1 MLSSSGGDLICCTRR
16 RRSPESRPLISS
28 VTLNPTHHRSA
39 CCTVGLCVASKA
51 AILVLMWNLFI
62 GGICCI
68 SREYTFFYSII
79 LLYAQCD
86 VDISLSIVVLYSL
99 TAIIFLFYPLSG
111 FLADVCFGRF
121 NTVFMSLTS
130 FTCSIVA
137 CLLSV
142 IGMYLFHAEKVFQ
155 FILFLFCCLCLLI
168 AMISV
173 TGYKANSIQFGLDQ
187 LLEAPSQ
194 HQALFVHWAK
204 WCYDFMSIIN
214 IAVIAFIFCKY
225 DVNGAFVLNNSNNL
239 SPIVMLT
246 VLLFFLIPLVVLLIL
261 GCIKRH
267 WFYSERRRQ
276 NPYIM
281 VVKVL
286 KFAWVHKYPLQRSAF
301 TYCDDERPSRFDYA
315 KESYGGPFI
324 TEQVEDVKTFLRIM
338 IILLA
343 VGPVSILDVATSDTI
358 FSFYGFHIGSEDPYC
373 NLNWIIV
380 NSGLLR
386 YIISAIFL
394 PVYMWIIFS
403 LLRNRTPKILYRLG
417 FGISLYIFGV
427 FSILIVETIGH
438 LQFDGRQT
446 ECIFDFT
453 LNLTKSRLFF
463 DVPHLDI
470 NWAVFIL
477 CNFFVGIGSPLVTV
491 TVFEFIS
498 AQSPHSMKGLILGMY
513 YFITGVY
520 QFISSVA
527 IVPFSV
533 LRGKLSISSY
543 VGCQFGYLLLIC
555 VIGTIGFVLF
565 LFASRWYKCRVRQ
578 DRPYDQRFVVDV
590 YERYLDQAD
599 NAHSYSYESESD

>member
-1 MLSSSGGDLICCTRR
+1 MHSTSSGDLSCYTRR

-28 VTLNPTHHRSA
+28 VALNPTHVYHRSA
-39 CCTVGLCVASKA
+39 CCTVGLCIASKA
-51 AILVLMWNLFI
+51 AILVLLWNIFI

-68 SREYTFFYSII
+68 SREYTFFFLVIFTI
-79 LLYAQCD
+79 LYDL
-86 VDISLSIVVLYSL
+86 DISLSIVALYSL

-121 NTVFMSLTS
+121 NTVFVSLTS
-130 FTCSIVA
+130 FTCSVVA

-142 IGMYLFHAEKVFQ
+142 IGINLFNGEIVFLL
-155 FILFLFCCLCLLI
+155 ILFLFCCLCLLI

-204 WCYDFMSIIN
+204 WCYDFMSMIS
-214 IAVIAFIFCKY
+214 IAVIAFIFCKS
-225 DVNGAFVLNNSNNL
+225 DINGAFDLNHNL
-239 SPIVMLT
+239 SRILMFT
-246 VLLFFLIPLVVLLIL
+246 VTLFFSIPLVILLIL

-267 WFYSERRRQ
+267 WFYSEKRRQ

-281 VVKVL
+281 VIKVL
-286 KFAWVHKYPLQRSAF
+286 IFAWVHKYPLQRSAF
-301 TYCDDERPSRFDYA
+301 TYCDNERPSRFDYA
-315 KESYGGPFI
+315 KESYGGPFT

-358 FSFYGFHIGSEDPYC
+358 FLFYGFHIGSEDPYC
-373 NLNWIIV
+373 NLSWIIV

-386 YIISAIFL
+386 YIISTIFL

-403 LLRNRTPKILYRLG
+403 LLRNRTPRILYRLG
-417 FGISLYIFGV
+417 FGISLYVFGV
-427 FSILIVETIGH
+427 FSVLIVETIGH
-438 LQFDGRQT
+438 LQFDGHQT

-453 LNLTKSRLFF
+453 VNITKSHLFF

-533 LRGKLSISSY
+533 LHVESGISSY
-543 VGCQFGYLLLIC
+543 VGCLFGYILLIC

-578 DRPYDQRFVVDV
+578 DRPYDQRFVVEV

-599 NAHSYSYESESD
+599 NTYSYSYESEGD

>member
-1 MLSSSGGDLICCTRR
+1 MLSSSGGDLSCCTRR

-28 VTLNPTHHRSA
+28 VALNSTHHRSA

-51 AILVLMWNLFI
+51 AILVLLWNIFI

-68 SREYTFFYSII
+68 CRECTFFYSII
-79 LLYAQCD
+79 LLCAHYD
-86 VDISLSIVVLYSL
+86 VDFSLSIVTLYSL
-99 TAIIFLFYPLSG
+99 MAIIFLFYPLSG

-121 NTVFMSLTS
+121 NTVFVSLIS
-130 FTCSIVA
+130 FICSIVA
-137 CLLSV
+137 CLLSF
-142 IGMYLFHAEKVFQ
+142 IGIDSLPADSEIVFQ
-155 FILFLFCCLCLLI
+155 YILFLFCCLCLLI

-194 HQALFVHWAK
+194 HQALFVHWVK
-204 WCYDFMSIIN
+204 WCYDFMSMIN
-214 IAVIAFIFCKY
+214 IAVIAFIFCKL
-225 DVNGAFVLNNSNNL
+225 DVNGAFNSYNF

-246 VLLFFLIPLVVLLIL
+246 VTLFFLIPLVVLSIL

-281 VVKVL
+281 VIKVL
-286 KFAWVHKYPLQRSAF
+286 TFAWVHKYPLQRSAF

-315 KESYGGPFI
+315 KESYGGPFT

-343 VGPVSILDVATSDTI
+343 IGPVSILDVITSDTI
-358 FSFYGFHIGSEDPYC
+358 ISFYGFHIGSVDKYC
-373 NLNWIIV
+373 NLSWIIV

-386 YIISAIFL
+386 YIISTVFL

-403 LLRNRTPKILYRLG
+403 LLRNRTPRILYRLG
-417 FGISLYIFGV
+417 FGISLYVFGV
-427 FSILIVETIGH
+427 FSILIVETVGH

-453 LNLTKSRLFF
+453 LNITKSHLFF
-463 DVPHLDI
+463 NVPHLDI
-470 NWAVFIL
+470 NWAVFVL

-533 LRGKLSISSY
+533 LHGESGISSY
-543 VGCQFGYLLLIC
+543 VGCLFGYLLLIC

-578 DRPYDQRFVVDV
+578 DRPYDQRFVVEV

-599 NAHSYSYESESD
+599 NTYSYSYESESD